1 MDATVSDYTSAL
13 NRILKLDN
21 TNPFSKAATIISSF
35 VWGQLEPLILSNLVS
50 LNSRQQGGGVL
61 DIHMQSV
68 EAKTAGNMSR

>member
-35 VWGQLEPLILSNLVS
+35 VWGQLEPFIKSSESQLKAARWGCTGHTHAVS
-50 LNSRQQGGGVL
+50 
-61 DIHMQSV
+61 
-68 EAKTAGNMSR
+68 